1 MNYRHIKRI
10 CRGEAPPKF
19 GIINDDMKSGMADIM
34 LRDHIYNVVYVPQ
47 HYGKRYRDYDTFND
61 RIIIESENPVYWFT
75 VRNSEI
81 TFLIGV
87 RLDDLM
93 RVLLESDVKT
103 HQIWGASVAE
113 IFRIYIKHLKWRL
126 KHEGIKFTNADFKG
140 IRDVDGYNLINRPQI
155 VYSVMAR
162 IFINFT
168 KQKAKW
174 QMK

>member
-19 GIINDDMKSGMADIM
+19 EIINEDMESGEIDII
-34 LRDHIYNVVYVPQ
+34 LRHHIYNVVYAPS
-47 HYGKRYRDYDTFND
+47 HYGKRYRDYDYWSD
-61 RIIIESENPVYWFT
+61 HIIIETENPVYWFAIKGE
-75 VRNSEI
+75 EI
-81 TFLIGV
+81 HYFIGV
-87 RLDDLM
+87 KLDDLM
-93 RVLLESDVKT
+93 RVLLESKLKT
-103 HQIWGASVAE
+103 HRVWGASVAE

-140 IRDVDGYNLINRPQI
+140 IRDVDSYNLVNRPQI

-168 KQKAKW
+168 KQNAKW